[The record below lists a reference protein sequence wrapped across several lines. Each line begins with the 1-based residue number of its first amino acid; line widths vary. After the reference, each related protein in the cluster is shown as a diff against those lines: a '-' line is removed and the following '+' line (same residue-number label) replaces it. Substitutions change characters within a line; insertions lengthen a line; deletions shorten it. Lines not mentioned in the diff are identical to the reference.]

1 MTIVQLEYVLAVDTQ
16 RNFARA
22 AEKCF
27 VSQPTLSM
35 QLQKLEEELGE
46 KLFDRSKQPV
56 IPTERG
62 RKVIVQA
69 RNVLREFKK
78 IPEIIQESKM
88 EIIGELRLGIIPT
101 VAPYLL
107 PLFITDF
114 LSAYPEVNLV
124 IEELVTDEILKRL
137 ANDSVD
143 AGIASTPL
151 QEPSVSE
158 IPLYY
163 EPVVAYISAA
173 HHLYAREQVSLKDLQ
188 TNDLWTLGEG
198 HCFRSQVVNLC
209 QKGGAQK
216 QTGNLEYQNGS
227 MEFLARL
234 AEITGK
240 MTLLPEMATYDW
252 SEERKQGVR
261 PIEDPAPVREISLIV
276 QRNHAKQ
283 YMLDLLKQM
292 ILSHIPPALKETSG
306 FQRVEWK

>member
-1 MTIVQLEYVLAVDTQ
+1 MTIVQLEYILAVDTY

-62 RKVIVQA
+62 LKVIEQA
-69 RNVLREFKK
+69 RNVLREFQK
-78 IPEIIQESKM
+78 IPEIIKESRG
-88 EIIGELRLGIIPT
+88 EVSGELRLGIIPT

-114 LSAYPEVNLV
+114 LEKYPKVSLV
-124 IEELVTDEILKRL
+124 IEELVTGEILKRL
-137 ANDSVD
+137 ANDSID

-151 QEPSVSE
+151 QEPVVQE

-163 EPVVAYISAA
+163 EPVVAYVSAA
-173 HHLYAREQVSLKDLQ
+173 HPLYEREWISSSELETQ
-188 TNDLWTLGEG
+188 DLWTLGEG

-209 QKGGAQK
+209 RKSPAKNEAGS
-216 QTGNLEYQNGS
+216 LEYQNGS

-234 AEITGK
+234 ADMTGK
-240 MTLLPEMATYDW
+240 ITLLPEMATYGW
-252 SEERKQGVR
+252 PEERKRAIR
-261 PIEDPAPVREISLIV
+261 PMEGRSPVREISMII
-276 QRNHAKQ
+276 QRNHAKR
-283 YMLDLLKQM
+283 YIIDLLRQS
-292 ILSHIPPALKETSG
+292 ILSHIPPALKEAAGSE
-306 FQRVEWK
+306 RIEWK